1 MKMDYPNTV
10 LQEMNVEM
18 FEEWPLNAKGQ
29 SVTNDFF
36 RLRDEPT
43 VTGSHIQLNF
53 SYEALKDRVEVN
65 ELSKFNEAI
74 SNAKDALGYRFTYRF
89 PEQLAQG
96 KSRAGFNWAVAA
108 AALCFL
114 GTASYIACRY
124 FRESKLPSTV
134 PPPIDTPARLNGIG
148 GWLILLAIGQILRP
162 ISYVRSGYDLYGTMF
177 VIDPWRS
184 LTDPT
189 ETGFHPWWAPTL
201 LFELF
206 FNILAF
212 VFCVLLIA
220 LFFKKRFAWPRAF
233 AAFLVLSILGM
244 ALDIFF
250 VHHIPVATESI
261 SSSIRDIVISGAAAA
276 IWIPYLYRSKRVK
289 ATFRY

>member
-1 MKMDYPNTV
+1 MKLHSRFILT
-10 LQEMNVEM
+10 LLSSLALWTCLIKSKEQ
-18 FEEWPLNAKGQ
+18 KHRRRRR
-29 SVTNDFF
+29 S
-36 RLRDEPT
+36 RL
-43 VTGSHIQLNF
+43 
-53 SYEALKDRVEVN
+53 A
-65 ELSKFNEAI
+65 
-74 SNAKDALGYRFTYRF
+74 
-89 PEQLAQG
+89 
-96 KSRAGFNWAVAA
+96 
-108 AALCFL
+108 
-114 GTASYIACRY
+114 
-124 FRESKLPSTV
+124 
-134 PPPIDTPARLNGIG
+134 
-148 GWLILLAIGQILRP
+148 LRP
-162 ISYVRSGYDLYGTMF
+162 ISYVRTAYDLYGTMF

-189 ETGFHPWWAPTL
+189 ETAYHPYWAPTL

-212 VFCVLLIA
+212 LFCVLLIA
-220 LFFKKRFAWPRAF
+220 LFLKKRFAWPRAF
-233 AAFLVLSILGM
+233 AGFLVLSILGM